1 MYDAPSIIVF
11 ASWSV
16 FAVTWVIAALFV
28 KRTAE
33 RSWGWGRLLLWVVAP
48 MLFWM
53 TFRSRSLAARWL
65 WTPTPSSEWLGAMIV
80 VLGLSVCLWA
90 RYALGSNWSGAV
102 TLKQDHE
109 LIERGPYRYVR
120 HPIYSGFLL
129 MALGTATLHA
139 RTSEFVFC
147 GLLLLGFW
155 LKLRAE
161 EALLTRHFPEAY
173 PEYRRRVKA
182 LIPHVL

>member
-1 MYDAPSIIVF
+1 MYDVPSIIVF
-11 ASWSV
+11 ASWAV
-16 FAVTWVIAALFV
+16 FAVTWAIAALFV
-28 KRTAE
+28 KRTAV
-33 RSWGWGRLLLWVVAP
+33 RSWGGGRLLLWIVAP

-53 TFRSRSLAARWL
+53 AVRSQSLGTGWR
-65 WTPTPSSEWLGAMIV
+65 WTPTLSSEWLAAMIV
-80 VLGLSVCLWA
+80 LLGLGVCLWA
-90 RYALGSNWSGAV
+90 RFTLGGNWSGAV
-102 TLKQDHE
+102 TLKEDHE

-129 MALGTATLHA
+129 MALGTAILHA
-139 RTSEFVFC
+139 RGSELLFC

-155 LKLRAE
+155 FKLRAE

-173 PEYRRRVKA
+173 PQYRRRVKA